1 MGTNYIAPT
10 WRMPKNFNKDKL
22 SNYSITYDG
31 GNDYITIDDNIFS
44 GLETWSM
51 AGFYNLSTLSVD
63 NAIFGKYGNSP
74 QQILLYW
81 DNPLGWRLLWNGV
94 SASGQ
99 LVQLPTIQAN
109 EWYFIAVT
117 YDGATVKM
125 YLDDQVYTSS
135 ATTGAII
142 SDALP
147 WQIGADGN
155 SNKDFNG
162 KLSQISF
169 YDYAL
174 SPTQV
179 GYLRDLN
186 NPMAID
192 GAEPIAYYPM
202 GDNSNPTSTAGYPN
216 ISVGAD
222 SVFDFNGSNDFI
234 DLDPSIVKYFDN
246 DNFSLSVWVKSDVFS
261 GYNYIF
267 QDGATS
273 NNRVM
278 QLLNYTGRSGLE
290 FTYGNGT
297 SYRTSPNIALNDGQ
311 WYHVVVTYSSVDGAK
326 IYIDGNTTPAATNT
340 GTIALDR
347 SSHSKAGI
355 GAYVVSGTSN
365 YWNGNISN
373 MQIWNAVLGTSDVTT
388 LYNNGQPL
396 MTGTQ
401 PEEANLRAWYKLN
414 QSANWE
420 ADAVGEWQIPN
431 ALSAYPQSFSF
442 NGVDNQ
448 INLGL
453 ESNFSLG
460 GASKYSTSLWF
471 KKYSNGTNC
480 FWGYNYGDP
489 NGSGFYIWQS
499 SGAFRV
505 AVGNNS
511 LTSSFGY
518 YNITAANVPIGE
530 WINVVVVFDGTL
542 ASGDDRIK
550 VYQNGEIATGTYV
563 NGSNFPAT
571 LPNGNGASNRNI
583 YLGQLQLANGSFA
596 YSFDG
601 KMSNVMQWTTDL
613 SLSDATAIYN
623 NGVPLPTA
631 SVQASDLK
639 GWWKLDNTSNYINS
653 PQNLTFTP
661 DYWSIDPS
669 NITPGA
675 TEALNFSGGYQNL
688 PGTYEGIEFN
698 DTPLTDNK
706 FIMSCWYNSTKSTND
721 NSYIY
726 HNYSGGTISMQFS
739 SDQINVYA
747 NPATSGSHMMRY
759 YLPPTRTGW
768 HHLVIYMNQGSG
780 STVNLDNT
788 DNLKLYVDGSEISV
802 GLVLGDV
809 SAAPVRTEANRLGW
823 TSGGNFEGFQ
833 WSNWALL
840 VGDNAVLSAIPTL
853 YNGGTPGDISSL
865 NPTWWYKL
873 NSSDVSFPTSTP
885 PTSAENVFTVTDSSG
900 NGNTTTGPFYYAKS
914 LTTPSQVPS
923 IQTVNVVSNQGI
935 SREMTEQNLV
945 NNNVSA
951 LNGESSGMDTTNL
964 VQSNLTKKQP
974 FSSYSIEWDA
984 GTDYMDMPA
993 STWTGGE
1000 EYTVSLWNRK
1010 DSFGNVLSGV
1020 PFVWAQGTS
1029 NDYRNL
1035 VMWWANSTTLVFS
1048 NGQEQNSTKQFTGTF
1063 ADEWYHLCFV
1073 ATLPSVPTPSGTDLK
1088 IYLNG
1093 VEQTLAGP
1101 ASWLSAGQ
1109 STSALGRLP
1118 NNAGFNYN
1126 GKMSNVAIFES
1137 KLNQDDVLN
1146 LYNNGVTQ
1154 DLNNFR
1160 IVPKHWWPLDGEYTY
1175 FNGTSLVG
1183 RDIISN
1189 VDAVGNNLVQ
1199 ADIIGDAPGSDAN
1212 GTGTNLTIADLKG
1225 DMKSSSNNSYS
1236 INMADYA
1243 DGVTNPANSGRSTNV
1258 P

>member
-639 GWWKLDNTSNYINS
+639 GWWKLDNNGRFQGNWRNIDYAENLNYTKALSRIGPDNGVTSAGNGDRVNCGNDSSLQITGAMSISMWFRVNTISPLHSYNFVMGRSRYRTEAAADAVWTLLLKGVSYGNPAHFQLQLSDGTTKTNYDITETTNGDFFNDRWQNLIITYDGTTDANSIKAYLNGELHQQFTSSQASINNIAAR
-653 PQNLTFTP
+653 NLTFY
-661 DYWSIDPS
+661 DNDVYQYGDPTYTGALS
-669 NITPGA
+669 NCAIW
-675 TEALNFSGGYQNL
+675 
-688 PGTYEGIEFN
+688 
-698 DTPLTDNK
+698 NK
-706 FIMSCWYNSTKSTND
+706 
-721 NSYIY
+721 
-726 HNYSGGTISMQFS
+726 
-739 SDQINVYA
+739 
-747 NPATSGSHMMRY
+747 
-759 YLPPTRTGW
+759 
-768 HHLVIYMNQGSG
+768 
-780 STVNLDNT
+780 
-788 DNLKLYVDGSEISV
+788 KLE
-802 GLVLGDV
+802 
-809 SAAPVRTEANRLGW
+809 
-823 TSGGNFEGFQ
+823 
-833 WSNWALL
+833 
-840 VGDNAVLSAIPTL
+840 LS
-853 YNGGTPGDISSL
+853 DISSIWNNGSPAL
-865 NPTWWYKL
+865 TMPSESALQGWWKF
-873 NSSDVSFPTSTP
+873 SDGTYDAGNTSWSFP
-885 PTSAENVFTVTDSSG
+885 DSSQ
-900 NGNTTTGPFYYAKS
+900 NSNTGETYTFTSSATAFDANS
-914 LTTPSQVPS
+914 MSDN
-923 IQTVNVVSNQGI
+923 NVQAGTGI
-935 SREMTEQNLV
+935 SSGMTEQNLV

-1073 ATLPSVPTPSGTDLK
+1073 ATLPSAPTPSGTDLK

-1199 ADIIGDAPGSDAN
+1199 ADIIGDAPGSESN
-1212 GTGTNLTIADLKG
+1212 GTGTNLDLSDLIG
-1225 DMKSSSNNSYS
+1225 DMKDSKLNAYS

-1243 DGVTNPANSGRSTNV
+1243 DGVTNPANSGRSTET